1 MIRLPPRSTRT
12 DTLFPYTTLFRS
24 ISGCSIILEDCTS
37 YAFDD
42 RDRWNAFNPKVGMTW
57 KPNDDTNL
65 YGFWTRGNRSGGYNL
80 RQASAQAP
88 GPYDQETEDSFEIGL
103 KKRLFDRRLKIGRAH
118 V

>member
-1 MIRLPPRSTRT
+1 
-12 DTLFPYTTLFRS
+12 
-24 ISGCSIILEDCTS
+24 
-37 YAFDD
+37 
-42 RDRWNAFNPKVGMTW
+42 MTW

-103 KKRLFDRRLKIGRAH
+103 KKRLFDRRLTFNLAGFINKYSKIQRDISRTDPVLGSVQLDRKSVGKGKSVAGS
-118 V
+118 VELG

>member
-1 MIRLPPRSTRT
+1 
-12 DTLFPYTTLFRS
+12 
-24 ISGCSIILEDCTS
+24 
-37 YAFDD
+37 
-42 RDRWNAFNPKVGMTW
+42 MTW

-103 KKRLFDRRLKIGRAH
+103 KKRLFDRRLTFNLAGFIHKYSKLQRDLSRTHHFHGSVQPPATTPDSTIDRKS
-118 V
+118 